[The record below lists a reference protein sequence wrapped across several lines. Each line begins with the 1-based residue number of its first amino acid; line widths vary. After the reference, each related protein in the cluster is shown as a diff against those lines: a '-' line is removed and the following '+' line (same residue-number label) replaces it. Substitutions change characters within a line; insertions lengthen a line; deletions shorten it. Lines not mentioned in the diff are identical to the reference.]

1 MTNVIIVCLKKKA
14 QKRKQREKKK
24 KKNLTIKIKLYFSSL
39 DPSSSPLPI
48 RPALASSLNHHPIN
62 LFPLIRA
69 SNHLLLTASGFL
81 FCSPRLSKVQHL
93 PSG

>member
-24 KKNLTIKIKLYFSSL
+24 KKIKLYFSSL